1 MKAFLCIGKQAEDPV
16 PGLLSC
22 GIMKRSPSPP
32 RGSTTVNVNSKS
44 NIGFADG
51 TLSRETVRTG
61 RVKVKVEASD
71 DDGIPRRRGS
81 KHNVVKAHRVVGAS
95 VQVKAEDDGH
105 ATGLTCLPSRAPH
118 SHPAPVVPEKV
129 VGIHAALPTST
140 NAASSQTPQT
150 QALPSSSCENLV
162 DAMHARPSL
171 QSVSFLPLWV
181 ESLVNHAPTLSDS
194 TRIL

>member
-1 MKAFLCIGKQAEDPV
+1 MKAFLCFGKQAEDPV

-32 RGSTTVNVNSKS
+32 RGSAVTTVNVNSKS

-51 TLSRETVRTG
+51 TLSRHRETVRTG
-61 RVKVKVEASD
+61 RVDED
-71 DDGIPRRRGS
+71 IPRRQASWGS
-81 KHNVVKAHRVVGAS
+81 KQNVVKAHRVVGAS

-105 ATGLTCLPSRAPH
+105 ATGLTCLPSRAP
-118 SHPAPVVPEKV
+118 PPVVPEKV
-129 VGIHAALPTST
+129 VGIHAALSTST
-140 NAASSQTPQT
+140 NATGSSSSSSQTPQT

-171 QSVSFLPLWV
+171 QSVSFTTLYHLPP
-181 ESLVNHAPTLSDS
+181 SQSCPHS
-194 TRIL
+194 